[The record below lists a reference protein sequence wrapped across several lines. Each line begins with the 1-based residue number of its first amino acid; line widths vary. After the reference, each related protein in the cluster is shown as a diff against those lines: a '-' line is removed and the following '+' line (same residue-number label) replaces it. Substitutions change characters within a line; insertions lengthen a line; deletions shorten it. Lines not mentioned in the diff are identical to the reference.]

1 MAQETT
7 MLGDAIIAARNDGYS
22 LSWLEQLSERQ
33 DHSDIDVE
41 SLPELSENLTGR
53 LYGSIPRPGLPQVGA
68 YAFRTKQE
76 VWGYNL
82 RKLFEEAISRQ
93 WSSAT
98 DVPWHTLEALPDDIE
113 RA

>member
-41 SLPELSENLTGR
+41 SLPELSENLTGLVRVDPPARFAPSGR
-53 LYGSIPRPGLPQVGA
+53 LCLPHQTRSVGLQPAQ
-68 YAFRTKQE
+68 AF
-76 VWGYNL
+76 
-82 RKLFEEAISRQ
+82 
-93 WSSAT
+93 
-98 DVPWHTLEALPDDIE
+98 
-113 RA
+113 